1 MVEQAVDNL
10 EQEMKELIAGAI
22 GREVSELKRDANF
35 WQDLEVDSIKAIEI
49 TVAIERKYKI
59 SIRDEEIP
67 KISTIGHA
75 VEAVREA
82 LKKKECA
89 SA

>member
-1 MVEQAVDNL
+1 MAEQTAGNL
-10 EQEMKELIAGAI
+10 EQELKELIAGAI
-22 GREVSELKRDANF
+22 GREVAELKRDANF

-67 KISTIGHA
+67 KISTIGQA

-82 LKKKECA
+82 LKKK
-89 SA
+89 